1 MMVLLLSLLLHDE
14 KIVVSNVRVSDREVH
29 WRVDIG
35 IARLERAVTFPAEA
49 IDLSERQLQS
59 VKEPIVRFLL
69 SRVKLEVDGKE
80 VALEADALEPAY
92 ETFIVSGEPYIA
104 HVKQSFVY
112 RSPEPIERISA
123 TMDFHTDLPGAR
135 VIANCLWG
143 DEVATPKVLK
153 EPATLDYRKG
163 RLNPTF
169 WGTAW
174 EFLGWGMH
182 HIFVGYD
189 HIAFL
194 LALLLGAKRMGEM
207 LKIVTSFTV
216 AHSITLLLAASQWP
230 GWLAGIP
237 SSVTE
242 AMIAG
247 SIVYVAVE
255 NYFIR
260 DSKYRWVLT
269 FCFGLVHG
277 LGFSGVLREKL
288 SEISSPVVPILTFN
302 LGVELGQVAILLVAF
317 PLLVWARGGVGD
329 KAIEKRHLLLLRLGS
344 APIILFGL
352 GWLIERIFP
361 VEFMPI

>member
-1 MMVLLLSLLLHDE
+1 MLTWLLLLATGGAHDE

-29 WRVDIG
+29 WRIDIG
-35 IARLERAVTFPAEA
+35 IARLERAVAFPADA
-49 IDLSERQLQS
+49 LDLSERQLQS

-69 SRVKLEVDGKE
+69 SRMKLEVGGKE
-80 VALEADALEPAY
+80 VPLEAGVLEPAY
-92 ETFIVSGEPYIA
+92 ETFLASGEPYIA
-104 HVKQSFVY
+104 HVRQSFVH
-112 RSPEPIERISA
+112 RSAAPVGRISL

-135 VIANCLWG
+135 TLANCLWD
-143 DEVATPKVLK
+143 DEVAPPKVLK
-153 EPATLDYRKG
+153 APATLEYRKG
-163 RLNPTF
+163 RLQPTL

-216 AHSITLLLAASQWP
+216 AHSVTLMLAAWDVIRMP
-230 GWLAGIP
+230 P
-237 SSVTE
+237 EVTE
-242 AMIAG
+242 AMIAA

-260 DSKYRWVLT
+260 DAKWRWVLT
-269 FCFGLVHG
+269 FLFGLVHG

-288 SEISSPVVPILTFN
+288 GDVTSVVVPVVSFN

-329 KAIEKRHLLLLRLGS
+329 KAVERRHLLLLRVGS
-344 APIILFGL
+344 APVILFGL
-352 GWLIERIFP
+352 GWLVERVFGM
-361 VEFMPI
+361 EFMPL